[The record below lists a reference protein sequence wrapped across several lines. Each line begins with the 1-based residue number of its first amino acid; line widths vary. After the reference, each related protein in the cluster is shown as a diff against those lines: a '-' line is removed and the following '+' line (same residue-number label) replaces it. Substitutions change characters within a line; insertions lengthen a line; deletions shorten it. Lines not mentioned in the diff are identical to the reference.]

1 MKIFDHERKPL
12 VRAKG
17 PNSSRQPDPESIESR
32 CKREGITIHPSTI
45 RNRMRVHDLTFE
57 EAVAFKPTPRSKC
70 GRIGKS
76 KSAWRKTTPGSS
88 KDYQLTQGRKG
99 RCGEPPTEEE

>member
-12 VRAKG
+12 VKAKG

-45 RNRMRVHDLTFE
+45 RNRMRAHDLTFE
-57 EAVAFKPTPRSKC
+57 EAVVYQPMPKTKSGK
-70 GRIGKS
+70 IGKS
-76 KSAWRKTTPGSS
+76 KSIWRKTTPGSS
-88 KDYQLTQGRKG
+88 LDYQRAQGRKA
-99 RCGEPPTEEE
+99 RCGESPTEEE